1 MMTNTTLNDATG
13 LQTRPVA
20 IVVAGPPHSGKS
32 VFSYHL
38 NRILRGR
45 TLDFYHLGATPD
57 GEGHWSQEV
66 SALERQTLRR
76 KGEFTAEFAERMTSI
91 VRGRQLP
98 LLVDVGGR
106 ISEENEQIM
115 QEATHA
121 IILSS
126 NAALSDDWQTFCQ
139 RCGLRIVARLDSDL
153 HAEDLLVF
161 CQSEQ
166 PIRAI
171 LGGLERGT
179 HVEGPVL
186 AAVAER
192 VATLFLSIAN
202 PTVNAPERL
211 LDLYELSASIKVG
224 WQNGRPR
231 WQPTDLTQAVA
242 NLPSG
247 QPVAL
252 YNSAPL
258 WAYVALLLAADSNA
272 AWCYNAR
279 SGWHHISPHPTTT
292 GVPAGVLSW
301 TEVRYADAIRLKYE
315 RPQVVSRADSQAL
328 TVPEVPANVGVI
340 LDGRGPNWLIAA
352 LAASYPTAPWIAINA
367 PQEGGAVVVR
377 GNADYPLG
385 TLYQY

>member
-1 MMTNTTLNDATG
+1 MMTNTTLNNATG
-13 LQTRPVA
+13 LQTQPVA
-20 IVVAGPPHSGKS
+20 VVVAGPPHSGKS

-38 NRILRGR
+38 NRMLRGR
-45 TLDFYHLGATPD
+45 RLNFYHLGATPD

-76 KGEFTAEFAERMTSI
+76 KGEFTAEFADRMASI

-106 ISEENEQIM
+106 ISPENERIM
-115 QEATHA
+115 QKATHA

-126 NAALSDDWQTFCQ
+126 DAALSDEWQAFCQ
-139 RCGLRIVARLDSDL
+139 RYGLRIVARLDSDL
-153 HAEDLLVF
+153 HADDLLVS
-161 CQSEQ
+161 CQPEQ
-166 PIRAI
+166 PIRGI
-171 LGGLERGT
+171 LGGLERGS

-192 VATLFLSIAN
+192 VAALFLSIPN

-211 LDLYELSASIKVG
+211 VDLYELSALIGVG
-224 WQNGRPR
+224 WQNARPR

-242 NLPSG
+242 KLPLG

-252 YNSAPL
+252 YNSGPL
-258 WAYVALLLAADSNA
+258 WAYAALLLAADSNA
-272 AWCYNAR
+272 AWCYNPR
-279 SGWHHISPHPTTT
+279 SGWHHVIPYPTAT

-301 TEVRYADAIRLKYE
+301 TKERYPDAIRLKYE
-315 RPQVVSRADSQAL
+315 RPQVVFRADSQAL

-352 LAASYPTAPWIAINA
+352 LAASYPSVPWIAINV
-367 PQEGGAVVVR
+367 PQEGAAIVVR
-377 GNADYPLG
+377 GNPDYPLG
-385 TLYQY
+385 TLYRY